1 MAMHELGSRS
11 PGYHRVALPDYL
23 IAAPAEAAG
32 FGVLY
37 YDRLTEVMSFQSRW
51 IAPPGSL

>member
-1 MAMHELGSRS
+1 MHELGSRS